1 VREVCRLLRNSNIN
15 IVRNDIEFETIQEEI
30 NKELQ
35 EERRVEAERQAQ
47 LFDQPMGQV
56 AAPAQE
62 KKKVKVSFDEYQKMS
77 LMIVACMKEFE
88 ANG

>member
-1 VREVCRLLRNSNIN
+1 MRNSNIN
-15 IVRNDIEFETIQEEI
+15 IVKNDIEFETIQEEI

-56 AAPAQE
+56 AAPVQE
-62 KKKVKVSFDEYQKMS
+62 KKKVKVSFDEY
-77 LMIVACMKEFE
+77 
-88 ANG
+88 